1 MEQEIIEPD
10 ELKIRKKVPQ
20 KIKDK
25 IINLTFFNC
34 VFLILMSVI
43 TLVINITYNKLILYD
58 FRNYIKILQLLL
70 CIISI
75 VLFEV
80 SYKKDS
86 MKIGFFAIE
95 FTIFSVFIL
104 FVPYRY
110 MLKSDVQFLR
120 NALIVFSIYYLI
132 KVGISSILIRNKYL
146 KENMSDVKEIV
157 KDDKKGYIDEESV
170 KTLKE
175 RKIEE
180 EKIKLS
186 NSIKTKKKIKTKKV
200 IQNQK
205 LDKNKKEE

>member
-10 ELKIRKKVPQ
+10 ELKIRKKMP
-20 KIKDK
+20 KEIKDK

-43 TLVINITYNKLILYD
+43 TLLINISYNKLILYD
-58 FRNYIKILQLLL
+58 FRNYIKILQISL

-75 VLFEV
+75 VLFEIA
-80 SYKKDS
+80 YKKDS

-120 NALIVFSIYYLI
+120 NALIAFSIYYIL
-132 KVGISSILIRNKYL
+132 KVGISAIVIRNKYL

-175 RKIEE
+175 RKIKE
-180 EKIKLS
+180 EKTKLA
-186 NSIKTKKKIKTKKV
+186 KTVKNKKKIKTKKV
-200 IQNQK
+200 AEN
-205 LDKNKKEE
+205 KNEK

>member
-10 ELKIRKKVPQ
+10 ELKIRKKIP
-20 KIKDK
+20 KEIKDK

-43 TLVINITYNKLILYD
+43 TLLINISYHKLILYD
-58 FRNYIKILQLLL
+58 FRNYIKILQILL

-75 VLFEV
+75 VLFEI

-120 NALIVFSIYYLI
+120 NALIAFSIYYIL
-132 KVGISSILIRNKYL
+132 KVGVSTILIRNKYL

-175 RKIEE
+175 RKIKE
-180 EKIKLS
+180 EKTKLA
-186 NSIKTKKKIKTKKV
+186 KTLKNKKKIKTKKV
-200 IQNQK
+200 AEN
-205 LDKNKKEE
+205 KNEE

>member
-1 MEQEIIEPD
+1 M
-10 ELKIRKKVPQ
+10 
-20 KIKDK
+20 
-25 IINLTFFNC
+25 
-34 VFLILMSVI
+34 
-43 TLVINITYNKLILYD
+43 
-58 FRNYIKILQLLL
+58 
-70 CIISI
+70 
-75 VLFEV
+75 
-80 SYKKDS
+80 
-86 MKIGFFAIE
+86 
-95 FTIFSVFIL
+95 
-104 FVPYRY
+104 
-110 MLKSDVQFLR
+110 
-120 NALIVFSIYYLI
+120 
-132 KVGISSILIRNKYL
+132 IRNKYL

>member
-10 ELKIRKKVPQ
+10 ELKIRKKMP
-20 KIKDK
+20 KEIKDK

-43 TLVINITYNKLILYD
+43 TLLINISYNKLILYD
-58 FRNYIKILQLLL
+58 FRNYIKILQISL

-75 VLFEV
+75 VLFEIA
-80 SYKKDS
+80 YKKDS

-120 NALIVFSIYYLI
+120 NALIAFSIYYIL
-132 KVGISSILIRNKYL
+132 KVGISAIMIRNKYL

-175 RKIEE
+175 RKIKE
-180 EKIKLS
+180 EKTKLA
-186 NSIKTKKKIKTKKV
+186 KTVKNKKKIKTKKV
-200 IQNQK
+200 AEN
-205 LDKNKKEE
+205 KNEK